1 MWEAIMENKIFKR
14 NNLEKII
21 EAIVDEEGIRPDY
34 KGFKYINEAIY
45 MILQDEERLN
55 AITKE
60 VYGEIAR
67 SHHTSIPSVER
78 TIRFAI
84 QKGAPQT
91 NKTFIA
97 TMAQKVRHLETTKIH
112 ER

>member
-1 MWEAIMENKIFKR
+1 MKNRKFNR
-14 NNLEKII
+14 DSLEKII

-55 AITKE
+55 ALTKE

-91 NKTFIA
+91 NKNFIA
-97 TMAQKVRHLETTKIH
+97 TMAQKVRHFESTKIR
-112 ER
+112 ENIL